1 MIILLTVLVA
11 LVPALAILY
20 PFLHGDN
27 GEAQFQDESSLHS
40 ELVRRWDAV
49 VAGLKGTELEWG
61 VGNLTNEDYTFL
73 KEQYM
78 LEAVS
83 IMKAMELEQ
92 EQEQELLSQIG
103 EEVRSSAQ
111 SSEETSHS

>member
-1 MIILLTVLVA
+1 MIVLLTVLLA
-11 LVPALAILY
+11 LVPAFAILY
-20 PFLHGDN
+20 PFLRGDR
-27 GEAQFQDESSLHS
+27 GETQLQDESSLHS
-40 ELVRRWDAV
+40 ELVRRRDAE

-61 VGNLTNEDYTFL
+61 VGNLTHEDYAFL

-92 EQEQELLSQIG
+92 DQEQELLSQIG

-111 SSEETSHS
+111 SSEEISQS